1 MRKRLLVWAFLALTA
16 ILSGCTDMFRT
27 ELDETN
33 AKLKALQELAASTN
47 KELTALS
54 EIVSKLDD
62 THTIDP
68 KSLVMTDEG
77 YEVSFRDGTK
87 IFIPFGRDG
96 IDGRTLIP
104 VGVKQAEDGLYY
116 WTVDGTEL
124 KDAEGNKIR
133 AAATDGKDGIVP
145 QVKVEDGLWKLS
157 VDNGETFTTIA
168 SCEEM
173 DGVGVF
179 SGIDLSDPTKAVLTL
194 INGTKLE
201 IPCITAFK
209 LSFDGPAQ
217 DTLLIGGGETLPI
230 PYSLT
235 IEGQAGEPIVV
246 TSGTDGTYVSRVE
259 AGPSPESGTVYVQA
273 PEAFSDGYILL
284 TANCGGYSAVKMI
297 SFQPR
302 QVSPARDTVI
312 IRMPRGGF
320 TRVFDY
326 STNFDYTVET
336 QNVNWMKAV
345 SSPSEK
351 TLSFTTTDNT
361 GNSVRNCTVKV
372 SPKDNPDYAC
382 TVFLFYQ
389 ATNSLTFGTDSEC
402 PFSYNDK
409 EKTLVIPT
417 EGGEGDLW
425 ITYSSDLS
433 VTGLEDTDWATA
445 EISRKDGFYQLRIK
459 AAAND
464 SGESREAKFKVQV
477 GQGDNII
484 TLREFTLIQR

>member
-62 THTIDP
+62 THTINPESMVQTED
-68 KSLVMTDEG
+68 G

-87 IFIPFGRDG
+87 IFIPFGKDG

-104 VGVKQAEDGLYY
+104 VGVRQEEDGLYY

-124 KDAEGNKIR
+124 KDADGNKIR

-145 QVKVEDGLWKLS
+145 QVKVEDGLWKIS

-179 SGIDLSDPTKAVLTL
+179 SGIDLSDPTKVVLTL

-201 IPCITAFK
+201 IPCITSFK

-217 DTLLIGGGETLPI
+217 DTVLIGGGETLPI

-246 TSGTDGTYVSRVE
+246 TSGTDGTYLSRVE
-259 AGPSPESGTVYVQA
+259 AGTSPESGIVHVQA
-273 PEAFSDGYILL
+273 PEVFSDGYILL

-297 SFQPR
+297 SFKPR
-302 QVSPARDTVI
+302 QISPARDTVI
-312 IRMPRGGF
+312 IRMPQGGF
-320 TRVFDY
+320 TRLFDY

-336 QNVNWMKAV
+336 QNGTWMDAV

-372 SPKDNPDYAC
+372 SPKDNPSYAC
-382 TVFLFYQ
+382 TVFLIYQ
-389 ATNSLTFGTDSEC
+389 ATNSITFGTDPEC
-402 PFSYNDK
+402 PFSYDDK
-409 EKTLVIPT
+409 AKTLVIPA
-417 EGGEGDLW
+417 EGGEGSLW
-425 ITYSSDLS
+425 ITASSDIS
-433 VTGLEDTDWATA
+433 VTVPEGNGWAEA
-445 EISRKDGFYQLRIK
+445 EVSRKDGFYQLRIN
-459 AAAND
+459 AEAND
-464 SGESREAKFKVQV
+464 SGSPRECTV
-477 GQGDNII
+477 GILLNTIKIGEI
-484 TLREFTLIQR
+484 TIIQR